1 MSGYVIYL
9 SSERYPKDVHNS
21 YGYWGGKTYIVDG
34 MNFPTIGIDIETD
47 VKIYKSKKRAETMAE
62 KLADRCP
69 YVLSYLVEE
78 LE

>member
-1 MSGYVIYL
+1 MGEYVIYL
-9 SSERYPKDVHNS
+9 SSERDPKNVHNS
-21 YGYWGGKTYIVDG
+21 YGYWGGKTYTVDG
-34 MNFPTIGIDIETD
+34 MPFPTIGIDLEVD